1 LRQLRLVP
9 TDQDRIGHHRVAVAQ
24 CDTALGADRH
34 DRADQMLVHAHAAG
48 DAVHD
53 DAEAL
58 LRHSTFL
65 LDLVSR

>member
-1 LRQLRLVP
+1 LRQLCLVP

-24 CDTALGADRH
+24 RDTALGADRH

-58 LRHSTFL
+58 LRHSPSF
-65 LDLVSR
+65 SI